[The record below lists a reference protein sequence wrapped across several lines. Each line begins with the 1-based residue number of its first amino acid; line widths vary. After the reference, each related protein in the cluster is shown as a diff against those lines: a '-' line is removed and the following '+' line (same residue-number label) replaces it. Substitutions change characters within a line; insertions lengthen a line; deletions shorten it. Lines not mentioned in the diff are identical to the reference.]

1 MDHVGFLH
9 PFRNL
14 RVEERERHVAD
25 YLAHLRSSDGE
36 VAFAARQLTLRELR
50 MRAIEAWQPR
60 AAAPPTADAARL
72 ARRAEW
78 LLAATKANEGESYG
92 VEIELDRYAER
103 GGFPGFESP
112 ELMLRVLMQES
123 YHCRILSELCRTVG
137 ATLAASTPAW
147 PTRAFLAVIG
157 AVPAQLRWAIVLAGE
172 CVGATLFRRL
182 HETLP
187 ECGFGAEQ
195 QERLRAL
202 ILEIWRDEVL
212 HVAFLRASLGRA
224 GLAASRALLP
234 VIAFGV
240 FQQVPDLRALG
251 CTPSEILA
259 ELRHGIPVP
268 RELAW
273 LRADVSMEELS
284 TLSPATP

>member
-1 MDHVGFLH
+1 MDPVGYLH

-14 RVEERERHVAD
+14 GAEERERHVAD
-25 YLAHLRSSDGE
+25 YLAHLQRSDGE
-36 VAFAARQLTLRELR
+36 VDLAARVLTLRER
-50 MRAIEAWQPR
+50 HMRAIETWRPR
-60 AAAPPTADAARL
+60 TGAPPPVDAARL

-92 VEIELDRYAER
+92 VEIELDRYAES
-103 GGFPGFESP
+103 GGFPGFASP

-137 ATLAASTPAW
+137 VSFSASTPAW

-195 QERLRAL
+195 EDRLRAL
-202 ILEIWRDEVL
+202 IREIWQDEVL
-212 HVAFLRASLGRA
+212 HVAFLRASLGTA

-234 VIAFGV
+234 LITFGV

-259 ELRHGIPVP
+259 ELRHGIPIP
-268 RELAW
+268 GELGW
-273 LRADVSMEELS
+273 LRADVPSEELS